1 MIELSGPILNK
12 FDGES
17 AVAKDLNSI
26 AAKLA
31 AKDSTLWGAA
41 AEAEARVRLNWID
54 LPHASRDLLPQL
66 DALSAW
72 ARSNKLSNFILCGMG
87 GSSLAPEVI
96 AKTYGK
102 QLTVLDSTDPEQI
115 KLAIPT
121 NLKETLV
128 IVGSKSGSTIETAS
142 QKAFFEKLF
151 IDAKLNAKDH
161 MVIVTD
167 PNSPL
172 DVSARASGFR
182 VVNADPNVGGRFSA
196 LSAFGLVPAAIMGVD
211 VSVLLDDAE
220 KASLTFIQPNST
232 AIKIATLI
240 FEQTDQNFSLQDRG
254 SNVPV
259 IGDWIEQ
266 LFAESSVKDHKG
278 RLPIV
283 VESDSSKVSGQALS
297 IGFGTGPS
305 DLNVTASLGEHFI
318 LWEWVTALLCRALN
332 VDPFNQPNVTEAKE
346 RTGKLLEELNSGS
359 QSEIKPIFE
368 TSSFV
373 VYGDSSATQLPD
385 VLNDLISKSGMYL
398 AIMAYLNREADYEIV
413 RLREAIAKKSNVG
426 VTFGWGPRFLHSTGQ
441 FHKGGAH
448 NGAFLQITA
457 DCETDIAIPGQAFT
471 FKELLMAQAIGD
483 GQALSARNLP
493 TVRVHLKDRK
503 AGIAELLEAIEKI

>member
-1 MIELSGPILNK
+1 MIELSGPALNK
-12 FDGES
+12 FNGES
-17 AVAKDLNSI
+17 AIAKDLSSI
-26 AAKLA
+26 VQKLA
-31 AKDSTLWGAA
+31 AKDSTLWGDA

-72 ARSNKLSNFILCGMG
+72 ARSNNLSNFILCGMG

-96 AKTYGK
+96 AKTFGK
-102 QLTVLDSTDPEQI
+102 KLRVLDSTDPEQI
-115 KLAIPT
+115 RLAIPA
-121 NLKETLV
+121 NLSEALV

-151 IDAKLNAKDH
+151 IDAKLNPKDH
-161 MVIVTD
+161 MVVVTD

-172 DVSARASGFR
+172 DISARASGFR

-196 LSAFGLVPAAIMGVD
+196 LSAFGLVPAALMGVD

-220 KASLTFIQPNST
+220 IASRTFTQPNSS

-240 FEQTDQNFSLQDRG
+240 FEQTEQNFSLHDRG
-254 SNVPV
+254 SNVPG

-266 LFAESSVKDHKG
+266 LIAESTGKDQKG
-278 RLPIV
+278 RLPVV
-283 VESDSSKVSGQALS
+283 VESDKSKVSGEALS
-297 IGFGTGPS
+297 IGFGDSQS

-318 LWEWVTALLCRALN
+318 LWEWVTALICRALN
-332 VDPFNQPNVTEAKE
+332 VDPFNQPNVTE
-346 RTGKLLEELNSGS
+346 KLLKELNSGS
-359 QSEIKPIFE
+359 QSETKPTFE
-368 TSSFV
+368 SSSFA
-373 VYGDSSATQLPD
+373 VYADSSATQLSD
-385 VLNDLISKSGMYL
+385 VLKDLISKSGKYL
-398 AIMAYLNREADYEIV
+398 AIMAYLNREADFEIL
-413 RLREAIAKKSNVG
+413 RLREALAKKSYVG

-457 DCETDIAIPGQAFT
+457 DCETDIAIPGQTFT

-493 TVRVHLKDRK
+493 MIRVHLKNRK
-503 AGIAELLEAIEKI
+503 AGITELLEAVEKI